1 MNKGPMGLYFPRRR
15 GYPFSVKAIALDDRT
30 TAFAFRGVLFLSMT
44 LMLVH
49 SQRQERIFELAPFL
63 LAAFHLFTSLFL
75 WKAPDRRLNS
85 PLAQSAAF
93 LWDIG
98 VVACIM
104 YFSEGFDDELY
115 GMFFLIM
122 FMSALMTKVWHSF
135 LIGTVASLIY
145 AGLWSKGKVGVDLP
159 LTNLLLRFAFFQ
171 VMAFFT
177 AVMAARVRTRDEHIQ
192 KLEMRL
198 ALEKLAN
205 GGWGIRF
212 EDDIDPEIARSVK
225 AVNSVMD
232 NLAQALERVVKQN
245 EQLRDVAGEALN
257 QLAHEKERLE
267 AQAPRPRNPVE

>member
-1 MNKGPMGLYFPRRR
+1 MTA
-15 GYPFSVKAIALDDRT
+15 SSLDDRK
-30 TAFAFRGVLFLSMT
+30 TAFAFRGVLFLAMI

-49 SQRQERIFELAPFL
+49 SQRQEHLFEAAPFL
-63 LAAFHLFTSLFL
+63 LAGVHLFTSLFL
-75 WKAPDRRLNS
+75 WKARDRRLHT
-85 PLAQSAAF
+85 PLAHAAAF

-98 VVACIM
+98 VIACVM

-115 GMFFLIM
+115 LMFFLIL

-135 LIGTVASLIY
+135 LIAGVASLLY
-145 AGLWSKGKVGVDLP
+145 AALWSKGKAGADLP

-171 VMAFFT
+171 AVAFFT
-177 AVMAARVRTRDEHIQ
+177 AVMASRVRERDERVQ

-212 EDDIDPEIARSVK
+212 EDDIDPEVARSVK

-245 EQLRDVAGEALN
+245 EQLREAAGDALL

-267 AQAPRPRNPVE
+267 AQAPRPRKPVE

>member
-1 MNKGPMGLYFPRRR
+1 
-15 GYPFSVKAIALDDRT
+15 VKAHPLDDRT
-30 TAFAFRGVLFLSMT
+30 TAFAFRGVLFLAMM

-49 SQRQERIFELAPFL
+49 SQRQEQAFELTPFVF
-63 LAAFHLFTSLFL
+63 AAFHLFTSLCL
-75 WKAPDRRLNS
+75 WKAPDRRLNN
-85 PLAQSAAF
+85 PNAQSAAF

-98 VVACIM
+98 VVACVM
-104 YFSEGFDDELY
+104 FFSEGFDDELY
-115 GMFFLIM
+115 LMFFLIL
-122 FMSALMTKVWHSF
+122 FMSALMTKVWHAF
-135 LIGTVASLIY
+135 LIAGVASLLY
-145 AGLWSKGKVGVDLP
+145 AALWSKGKVAVDLP

-177 AVMAARVRTRDEHIQ
+177 AVTAARVRARDERVS

-212 EDDIDPEIARSVK
+212 EDDIDPEVARSVK

-245 EQLRDVAGEALN
+245 EQLREAAGEALN

-267 AQAPRPRNPVE
+267 AQAPRPRNRVE

>member
-1 MNKGPMGLYFPRRR
+1 
-15 GYPFSVKAIALDDRT
+15 VKVLSLDDRT

-49 SQRQERIFELAPFL
+49 SRRQEQVLEFAPFL

-75 WKAPDRRLNS
+75 WKAPDTRLNT
-85 PLAQSAAF
+85 PTAQSAAF

-115 GMFFLIM
+115 MMFFLII

-135 LIGTVASLIY
+135 LIGGVACLVY
-145 AGLWSKGKVGVDLP
+145 AGLWSKGKVAADLP

-171 VMAFFT
+171 AVAFFT
-177 AVMAARVRTRDEHIQ
+177 AVMAARVRDRDERIQ
-192 KLEMRL
+192 KLEVRL
-198 ALEKLAN
+198 ALETLAN

-212 EDDIDPEIARSVK
+212 EEDLDPEVAKSVR

-232 NLAQALERVVKQN
+232 NLARALERVVKQN
-245 EQLRDVAGEALN
+245 EELREAAGDALN

-267 AQAPRPRNPVE
+267 AQTPRARNPAE

>member
-1 MNKGPMGLYFPRRR
+1 MKGL
-15 GYPFSVKAIALDDRT
+15 SLDDRT
-30 TAFAFRGVLFLSMT
+30 TVLAFRGVLFLSMI

-63 LAAFHLFTSLFL
+63 LAAAHLLTSLGL
-75 WKAPDRRLNS
+75 WKATKRALSAPF
-85 PLAQSAAF
+85 AQAAAF
-93 LWDIG
+93 LWDVGAVAG
-98 VVACIM
+98 VM
-104 YFSEGFDDELY
+104 YFSEGFDSELY
-115 GMFFLIM
+115 LMFFLIL

-135 LIGTVASLIY
+135 LIAGVASLIY
-145 AGLWSKGKVGVDLP
+145 AGLWSQGKVAADLP
-159 LTNLLLRFAFFQ
+159 ATNLLLRFALFQ
-171 VMAFFT
+171 ATAFFT
-177 AVMAARVRTRDEHIQ
+177 AVMAARVRERDERIQ

-212 EDDIDPEIARSVK
+212 EDDLDPEVARSVK

-245 EQLRDVAGEALN
+245 EELREAAGDALN

-267 AQAPRPRNPVE
+267 AQAPKPRTPAE

>member
-1 MNKGPMGLYFPRRR
+1 VKGL
-15 GYPFSVKAIALDDRT
+15 SLDDRT
-30 TAFAFRGVLFLSMT
+30 TVFAFRGVLFLSMT

-49 SQRQERIFELAPFL
+49 SQRQEHIFELAPFL
-63 LAAFHLFTSLFL
+63 LAAGHLFTSLCL
-75 WKAPDRRLNS
+75 WKADNRRLQA

-98 VVACIM
+98 ATAGLM
-104 YFSEGFDDELY
+104 YFSEGFDSELY
-115 GMFFLIM
+115 LMFFLIL

-135 LIGTVASLIY
+135 LIAGVAALIY
-145 AGLWSKGKVGVDLP
+145 AGLWSQGKVGADLP
-159 LTNLLLRFAFFQ
+159 LTNLFLRLALLQAT
-171 VMAFFT
+171 AFFT
-177 AVMAARVRTRDEHIQ
+177 AVMAARVRDRDERMR

-212 EDDIDPEIARSVK
+212 EDDIDPDVARSVK

-232 NLAQALERVVKQN
+232 NLARALERVVKQN
-245 EQLRDVAGEALN
+245 EELRDVATDALN

-267 AQAPRPRNPVE
+267 AQAPEPRNPAE

>member
-1 MNKGPMGLYFPRRR
+1 MKGI
-15 GYPFSVKAIALDDRT
+15 SLDDRT

-44 LMLVH
+44 CMLVH
-49 SQRQERIFELAPFL
+49 SQRQEQVLELAPFL

-75 WKAPDRRLNS
+75 WKAPDARLNS
-85 PLAQSAAF
+85 PLAQSASF

-115 GMFFLIM
+115 VMFFLIM
-122 FMSALMTKVWHSF
+122 FMSALMTQVWHSF
-135 LIGTVASLIY
+135 LIGSVASLLY
-145 AGLWSKGKVGVDLP
+145 AGLWSKGKVAVDLP
-159 LTNLLLRFAFFQ
+159 LTNLLLRFAFFH

-177 AVMAARVRTRDEHIQ
+177 AVMAARVRTRDERI
-192 KLEMRL
+192 KTLEMRL

-212 EDDIDPEIARSVK
+212 AEDLDPDVARSVK
-225 AVNSVMD
+225 SVNAVMD
-232 NLAQALERVVKQN
+232 NLARALERVVKQN
-245 EQLRDVAGEALN
+245 DDLREAAGHALI

-267 AQAPRPRNPVE
+267 AQTQNSHNRPV

>member
-1 MNKGPMGLYFPRRR
+1 MKGL
-15 GYPFSVKAIALDDRT
+15 SLDDRT
-30 TAFAFRGVLFLSMT
+30 TVLAFRGVLFLSMI

-49 SQRQERIFELAPFL
+49 SQRQERIFESAPFL
-63 LAAFHLFTSLFL
+63 LAAGYLLTSLCL
-75 WKAPDRRLNS
+75 WKADHRRLHA
-85 PLAQSAAF
+85 PLAQSASF

-98 VVACIM
+98 AVAGVM
-104 YFSEGFDDELY
+104 YFSEGFDSELY
-115 GMFFLIM
+115 LMFFLIL

-135 LIGTVASLIY
+135 LIAGVASLIY
-145 AGLWSKGKVGVDLP
+145 AGLWSQGKVAADLP
-159 LTNLLLRFAFFQ
+159 VTNLLLRFALFQ
-171 VMAFFT
+171 ATAFFT
-177 AVMAARVRTRDEHIQ
+177 AVMAARVRERDERIQ

-212 EDDIDPEIARSVK
+212 EDDLDPEVARSVK

-245 EQLRDVAGEALN
+245 EELREAAGEALN

-267 AQAPRPRNPVE
+267 AQAPKPRTPAE

>member
-1 MNKGPMGLYFPRRR
+1 MKGL
-15 GYPFSVKAIALDDRT
+15 SLDDRT
-30 TAFAFRGVLFLSMT
+30 TAFAFRGILFLSMV

-49 SQRQERIFELAPFL
+49 SQRQEQVFELAPFA
-63 LAAFHLFTSLFL
+63 LAAFHLFTSVVL

-85 PLAQSAAF
+85 QTAQAVAF

-98 VVACIM
+98 VVAALM

-115 GMFFLIM
+115 IMFFLIM

-135 LIGTVASLIY
+135 LIGSVASLLY
-145 AGLWSKGKVGVDLP
+145 AALWSKGKVALDLP
-159 LTNLLLRFAFFQ
+159 LTNLLLRFAFFH

-177 AVMAARVRTRDEHIQ
+177 AVMAERVRARDERIG

-205 GGWGIRF
+205 GGWGIKLN
-212 EDDIDPEIARSVK
+212 DDIDPEVAKSVR
-225 AVNSVMD
+225 AVNAVMD
-232 NLAQALERVVKQN
+232 NLARALERVVKQN
-245 EQLRDVAGEALN
+245 EDLREAATAALM

-267 AQAPRPRNPVE
+267 AQNPDRSDKARPE